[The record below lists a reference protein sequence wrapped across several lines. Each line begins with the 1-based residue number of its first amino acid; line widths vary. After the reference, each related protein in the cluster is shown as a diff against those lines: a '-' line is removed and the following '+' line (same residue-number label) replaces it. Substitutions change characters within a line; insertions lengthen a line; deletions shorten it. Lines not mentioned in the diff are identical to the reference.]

1 MNRQRIAAMVRK
13 DLKAT
18 VREPASLFILLLFP
32 VMLTLIFAVTFG
44 GIGGGGTTTYQIGI
58 VDLNT
63 AGPGA
68 PWSADLAANLTATQ
82 ILQVQPYADNASA
95 QADLSV
101 GNLQAVLVIPA
112 NFGASCD
119 AYRASPANTSAWV
132 YASLALYVDR
142 GSMVATQ
149 AIPPIVAQALVHT
162 LESNVS
168 ASSSLP
174 VSIGTPSLID
184 VSHRSNFDYLVP
196 GIFAYGAIFITMTVG
211 GSFSSDREDGRLRRL
226 NTTRLTPG
234 EFMTSKVISNMVVG
248 VAQVGLIFAVAFA
261 IGYHPSTDLVG
272 LALAFLLVS
281 VLAVACVG
289 FGLITATL
297 ARSSQAATGIAFIF
311 VIPQM
316 FFGTFVSGMA
326 PSAVSA
332 TVGQFL
338 PAYYV
343 TDALTN
349 LFLRGVSASN
359 AVVLTDLVSVSVASV
374 LVLAV
379 GILLFRKFGRS

>member
-1 MNRQRIAAMVRK
+1 MNLQRIGAMVRK

-32 VMLTLIFAVTFG
+32 VVLTVIFAVTFG
-44 GIGGGGTTTYQIGI
+44 GIGGTGATTYRIGV

-63 AGPGA
+63 AGPSA
-68 PWSADLAANLTATQ
+68 HWSADLDANLTATQ
-82 ILQVQPYADNASA
+82 ILQTTDYPDNATA

-112 NFGASCD
+112 DFGTSCD
-119 AYRASPANTSAWV
+119 AFQASPSNASAWV
-132 YASLALYVDR
+132 YTSLGLYVDK
-142 GSMVATQ
+142 GSMIATH
-149 AIPPIVAQALVHT
+149 AIPPIVTQALVRT
-162 LESNVS
+162 LETTVS
-168 ASSSLP
+168 APSSLP
-174 VSIGTPSLID
+174 ISVGSPALID
-184 VSHRSNFDYLVP
+184 VAHRSNFDYLVP

-226 NTTRLTPG
+226 NTTPLTAG
-234 EFMTSKVISNMVVG
+234 EFMTSKVVSNMVVG
-248 VAQVGLIFAVAFA
+248 VAQVGLIFAVAFG

-297 ARSSQAATGIAFIF
+297 APSSSAATGIAFLF

-316 FFGTFVSGMA
+316 FFGTVVSGMA
-326 PSAVSA
+326 PSSVTAS
-332 TVGQFL
+332 VGQFM

-349 LFLRGVSASN
+349 LFLRGVAPSN
-359 AVVLTDLVSVSVASV
+359 GVILGDLALVSLAGV

-379 GILLFRKFGRS
+379 GILLFRRFGKS

>member
-1 MNRQRIAAMVRK
+1 MNRQRISAMVRK

-18 VREPASLFILLLFP
+18 VREPAALFILLLFP
-32 VMLTLIFAVTFG
+32 VLLTVIFAVTFG
-44 GIGGGGTTTYQIGI
+44 GIGGGGATTYQLGV

-63 AGPGA
+63 SGPSA
-68 PWSADLAANLTATQ
+68 HWSSALVANLTATQ
-82 ILQVQPYADNASA
+82 ILQVAAYPDNASA

-101 GNLQAVLVIPA
+101 GNLQAVLVIPSD
-112 NFGASCD
+112 FGASCD
-119 AYRASPANTSAWV
+119 AYQASPANASAWIYTSV
-132 YASLALYVDR
+132 SLYVDR
-142 GSMVATQ
+142 GSMIATQ
-149 AIPPIVAQALVHT
+149 AIPPIVAEALART
-162 LESNVS
+162 LEGTMR

-174 VSIGTPSLID
+174 ITVGTPSMIA
-184 VSHRSNFDYLVP
+184 VAHRSNFDYLVP

-234 EFMTSKVISNMVVG
+234 EFMVSKVASNMVVG

-261 IGYHPSTDLVG
+261 IGYHPSTDLLG

-297 ARSSQAATGIAFIF
+297 ARSSSAATGIAFIF

-326 PSAVSA
+326 PSAVTAS
-332 TVGQFL
+332 VGRFL

-349 LFLRGVSASN
+349 LFLRGVPASN
-359 AVVLTDLVSVSVASV
+359 AVVLTDLALVSVASV
-374 LVLAV
+374 LIL
-379 GILLFRKFGRS
+379 GIGVLLFRKFGRS

>member
-1 MNRQRIAAMVRK
+1 MNRQRVAAMVRK

-32 VMLTLIFAVTFG
+32 VVLTVVFAVTFG
-44 GIGGGGTTTYQIGI
+44 GIGGSGPTAYQIGV
-58 VDLNT
+58 VDLN
-63 AGPGA
+63 ASGPSA
-68 PWSADLAANLTATQ
+68 HWSSGLVANLTATQ
-82 ILQVQPYADNASA
+82 ILQVKAYPDNASA
-95 QADLSV
+95 QADLAV

-119 AYRASPANTSAWV
+119 AYLAFPANTSEWI
-132 YASLALYVDR
+132 YTSLALYVDQ

-149 AIPPIVAQALVHT
+149 AIPPIVSQALLRT
-162 LESNVS
+162 IDTNVS
-168 ASSSLP
+168 ASSAFPITVGS
-174 VSIGTPSLID
+174 PSLID
-184 VSHRSNFDYLVP
+184 VAHRSAFDYMVP

-211 GSFSSDREDGRLRRL
+211 GSFATDREDGRLRRL

-234 EFMTSKVISNMVVG
+234 EFMASKVVSNMVVG
-248 VAQVGLIFAVAFA
+248 LAQVGLIFAVAFG
-261 IGYHPSTDLVG
+261 IGYRPSADLAG

-297 ARSSQAATGIAFIF
+297 APSSSAATGIAFLF

-326 PSAVSA
+326 PSALTAS
-332 TVGQFL
+332 VGHFM
-338 PAYYV
+338 PAFYV

-349 LFLRGVSASN
+349 LFLRGVPASN
-359 AVVLTDLVSVSVASV
+359 AVVLGDLGWVSLASV
-374 LVLAV
+374 LVLGV
-379 GILLFRKFGRS
+379 GIVLFRKFGRS

>member
-1 MNRQRIAAMVRK
+1 MNRRRISALVRK
-13 DLKAT
+13 DLRAT

-32 VMLTLIFAVTFG
+32 VVLTVIFAVTFG
-44 GIGGGGTTTYQIGI
+44 GIGGSGATAYRVGV
-58 VDLNT
+58 VDLN
-63 AGPGA
+63 ASGPSA
-68 PWSADLAANLTATQ
+68 HWSADLAANLTGTQ
-82 ILQVQPYADNASA
+82 ILQVSDYPDNASA
-95 QADLSV
+95 QGDLSV

-112 NFGASCD
+112 DFGASCD
-119 AYRASPANTSAWV
+119 AYRASPANTSSWV
-132 YASLALYVDR
+132 YTTLALYVDQ

-149 AIPPIVAQALVHT
+149 AIPPIVAQALART
-162 LESNVS
+162 LEGNVS
-168 ASSSLP
+168 ASSALP
-174 VSIGTPSLID
+174 ITVGSPSLID
-184 VSHRSNFDYLVP
+184 VAHRSAFDYMVP

-234 EFMTSKVISNMVVG
+234 EFMTSKVVSNIVVG
-248 VAQVGLIFAVAFA
+248 LAQVGLIFAVAFA
-261 IGYHPSTDLVG
+261 IGYHPSTDLIG

-297 ARSSQAATGIAFIF
+297 ARSSSAATGIAFLF

-326 PSAVSA
+326 PSAVTTS
-332 TVGQFL
+332 VGQFM

-359 AVVLTDLVSVSVASV
+359 IVVLADLAWVSLASV

-379 GILLFRKFGRS
+379 GIVLFRRFGRS